1 MKSSKKNAL
10 IRALSIVISFI
21 LLLPLLISCEDG
33 GNETLGS
40 SLGFD
45 KDDDESELNV
55 RVQVECTPLTGKDIQ
70 FANGFIYFAGSN
82 AGLFKYDPATDTVSE
97 ICSDPLC
104 SHMGTKDASCNF
116 GKRKGLGF
124 RAFSNVVIY
133 HALARVEGEDMAKIR
148 LFSYDPIKMKNIMI
162 DNNPSTASTSR
173 IGDRYYYS
181 ENITVKEEN
190 GEKVNYTNLRQL
202 DLFTG
207 EEIIFGNA
215 IKGNTPEYSIIGAID
230 GNIYANNTQTGGV
243 YICSE
248 SEPGNFRKLRD
259 SSMGCVF
266 VSENDIFFKSADPES
281 GKEYYYHMD
290 MDGNE
295 LAKHELVGGMQW
307 GSIYDGRYLYYIP
320 SEEVEFQCG
329 DGSVQPIHSR
339 EIYKLDMETGEQTV
353 AFTFSGQYETMG
365 LVKGVSL
372 FIVHDG
378 KLYTNQIGEY
388 NFTRGTGSLSNVT
401 IYGNGVTIKDG
412 LIIIDMENG
421 DITRVSADYE
431 RINGRTE
438 LVSDIEIIEMELESE
453 K

>member
-1 MKSSKKNAL
+1 MKTSKKNAL
-10 IRALSIVISFI
+10 IRALSIVLSFI

-45 KDDDESELNV
+45 KDDDESKLNV
-55 RVQVECTPLTGKDIQ
+55 RVQVECTPLNGKDIQ

-82 AGLFKYDPATDTVSE
+82 AGLFKYDPTTDTVSE

-104 SHMGTKDASCNF
+104 SHMGAKDASCNF

-133 HALARVEGEDMAKIR
+133 HALARLEGEDMAKNR

-162 DNNPSTASTSR
+162 DKNPSTSSTSR

-190 GEKVNYTNLRQL
+190 GEKVTYTNLRQL

-243 YICSE
+243 YICPE

-259 SSMGCVF
+259 SSMGYVF

-290 MDGNE
+290 MEGNE

-320 SEEVEFQCG
+320 AEEVEFQCG

-339 EIYKLDMETGEQTV
+339 EI
-353 AFTFSGQYETMG
+353 
-365 LVKGVSL
+365 
-372 FIVHDG
+372 
-378 KLYTNQIGEY
+378 
-388 NFTRGTGSLSNVT
+388 
-401 IYGNGVTIKDG
+401 
-412 LIIIDMENG
+412 
-421 DITRVSADYE
+421 
-431 RINGRTE
+431 
-438 LVSDIEIIEMELESE
+438 
-453 K
+453 

>member
-1 MKSSKKNAL
+1 MKSSKKKAL
-10 IRALSIVISFI
+10 IRALSIAFSFI
-21 LLLPLLISCEDG
+21 LLFPLLISCEDG

-40 SLGFD
+40 SLGVD
-45 KDDDESELNV
+45 EDDGEGELNV
-55 RVQVECTPLTGKDIQ
+55 RVQVDCTPLSAKDIQ

-82 AGLFKYDPATDTVSE
+82 AGLFKYDPTTDTVSE

-104 SHMGTKDASCNF
+104 SHMGAKDASCNF

-133 HALARVEGEDMAKIR
+133 HALARVEGEDMAKNR
-148 LFSYDPIKMKNIMI
+148 LFSYDPINMKNIMI
-162 DNNPSTASTSR
+162 DKNPSTASTSR

-215 IKGNTPEYSIIGAID
+215 IKGNTPEYGIIGAID
-230 GNIYANNTQTGGV
+230 GNIYANNTVEGGL
-243 YICSE
+243 YICPE
-248 SEPGNFRKLRD
+248 SDPGNFRKLRD
-259 SSMGCVF
+259 SSIGYPF
-266 VSENDIFFKSADPES
+266 VSEKDIFFKSVDPED
-281 GKEYYYHMD
+281 GKTYYYHTD
-290 MDGNE
+290 LEGNE

-320 SEEVEFQCG
+320 EETVDFQCG

-339 EIYKLDMETGEQTV
+339 EIYKLDMQTGEKTV
-353 AFTFSGQYETMG
+353 AFTFNGQYETMG
-365 LVKGVSL
+365 LVEGVSL

-401 IYGNGVTIKDG
+401 VYGNGVTIKDG
-412 LIIIDMENG
+412 LIIIDMESG
-421 DITRVSADYE
+421 DITHVSADYE
-431 RINGRTE
+431 RIDGRTE
-438 LVSDIEIIEMELESE
+438 LVSDIEIIEMDLEGE

>member
-1 MKSSKKNAL
+1 MKTKKEMIIHAFAL
-10 IRALSIVISFI
+10 ILSVIM
-21 LLLPLLISCEDG
+21 LLPALVACRDRD
-33 GNETLGS
+33 NETLGD
-40 SLGFD
+40 LLDNPDG
-45 KDDDESELNV
+45 ELSV
-55 RVQVECTPLTGKDIQ
+55 RVQVECTPLIGRDIQ

-82 AGLFKYDPATDTVSE
+82 AGLFKYDPTTDTVSE

-104 SHMGTKDASCNF
+104 DHMGTRDSSCNF
-116 GKRKGLGF
+116 GKRKSLGF

-133 HALARVEGEDMAKIR
+133 HALARVEGEDMAKNR

-162 DNNPSTASTSR
+162 DKNPSTVSTSR
-173 IGDRYYYS
+173 IGNRYYYS

-215 IKGNTPEYSIIGAID
+215 VKGNTPEYRIIGAID

-243 YICSE
+243 YICPE

-259 SSMGCVF
+259 SSMGYVF
-266 VSENDIFFKSADPES
+266 VSEKDIFFKSADPES
-281 GKEYYYHMD
+281 GKEYYYHTD
-290 MDGNE
+290 MEGN
-295 LAKHELVGGMQW
+295 ELVGGMQW

-365 LVKGVSL
+365 LVKGDRL
-372 FIVHDG
+372 FMVHDN
-378 KLYTNQIGEY
+378 KLYTNQIAEY
-388 NFTRGTGSLSNVT
+388 NFTRGTNDPSKTT
-401 IYGNGVTIKDG
+401 IYGEGITLKDG
-412 LIIIDMENG
+412 MIIVDLGNG
-421 DITRVSADYE
+421 DITHVTADYK
-431 RINGRTE
+431 
-438 LVSDIEIIEMELESE
+438 LVTGGNEFIHESVLIEMDLEGE

>member
-1 MKSSKKNAL
+1 MKTSKKNAL
-10 IRALSIVISFI
+10 IRALSIVFSFI

-40 SLGFD
+40 SLGVD
-45 KDDDESELNV
+45 EDDGEGELNV
-55 RVQVECTPLTGKDIQ
+55 RVQVDCTPLSAKDIQ

-82 AGLFKYDPATDTVSE
+82 AGLFKYDPTTDTVSE

-104 SHMGTKDASCNF
+104 SHMGAKDASCNF

-133 HALARVEGEDMAKIR
+133 HALARVEGEDMAKNR

-162 DNNPSTASTSR
+162 DKNPSTASTSR
-173 IGDRYYYS
+173 IGNRYYYS

-215 IKGNTPEYSIIGAID
+215 IKGNTPEYRIIGAID

-243 YICSE
+243 YICPE

-259 SSMGCVF
+259 SSIGYPF
-266 VSENDIFFKSADPES
+266 VSEKDIFFKSVDPED
-281 GKEYYYHMD
+281 GKTYYSHTD
-290 MDGNE
+290 LEGNE

-320 SEEVEFQCG
+320 EETVDFQCG

-339 EIYKLDMETGEQTV
+339 EIYKLDMQTGEKTV
-353 AFTFSGQYETMG
+353 AFTFNGQYETMG
-365 LVKGVSL
+365 LVEGVSL

-401 IYGNGVTIKDG
+401 VYGNGVTIKDG
-412 LIIIDMENG
+412 LIIIDMESG
-421 DITRVSADYE
+421 DITHVSADYE
-431 RINGRTE
+431 RIDGRTE
-438 LVSDIEIIEMELESE
+438 LVSDIEIIEMDLEGE